1 MSTVRSMLPVQLQPY
16 TEEVVGAALG
26 ALIGG
31 YVLKQKASTGAIV
44 GALCGYGLSLTK
56 AKGAFPFRASGN
68 FYTGEDAV
76 APGSQAAQEIL
87 DVEEA
92 IPAPLPQ
99 WPYGGYGRGWDRRGW
114 GGGFGRGFG
123 GRGFGGHFG
132 RR

>member
-1 MSTVRSMLPVQLQPY
+1 MSTVRTMLPVQLQPY

-31 YVLKQKASTGAIV
+31 YVLKGKASTGAIV

-56 AKGAFPFRASGN
+56 SKGAFPFRAAGD
-68 FYTGEDAV
+68 FYTGQDA
-76 APGSQAAQEIL
+76 AADIL

-92 IPAPLPQ
+92 APAPQ
-99 WPYGGYGRGWDRRGW
+99 WPLPGYGYGHGYGRGW
-114 GGGFGRGFG
+114 GGFGRGGF